1 MSWQQIRWMNQPY
14 CSKLTN
20 MLSYDD
26 WTGKIKSF
34 VLFSHGIQQRMAG
47 LFYCIFLQQFTG
59 AAF

>member
-1 MSWQQIRWMNQPY
+1 
-14 CSKLTN
+14 

-59 AAF
+59 GAF